1 MDARI
6 DRVTGPVNTWI
17 VGDDDEV
24 IVIDPGESA
33 DAVLAVVGQ
42 REVLAVICTHGH
54 ERHVAAA
61 FDVAERDEAPVALH
75 DADRL
80 AWREA
85 HAATEPDIKM
95 EDGGIFE
102 VADVALEVIH
112 APGHSPGSVGLYCED
127 LGVLFSGDVVSGGGP
142 VPHQGG
148 FDDFPRAGQLD
159 RRERAD
165 PRRQDQ
171 DPAGTRR
178 GDDGRDR
185 GAAVRLLGDGRPGR
199 AHRRARRL
207 DEPGGAERGD
217 GPVMPSQAGRWNG
230 AAAWIRGRCRA
241 GSMPCTP
248 SRLRSWLDCPRRY
261 RMTYLDRPRAA
272 ERRAVGA

>member
-6 DRVTGPVNTWI
+6 DRVAGQVNTWV
-17 VGDDDEV
+17 VGDDAEV

-54 ERHVAAA
+54 ARHVAAA

-85 HAATEPDIKM
+85 HPGKEPDIRM

-112 APGHSPGSVGLYCED
+112 APGHSPGSIGLYCED
-127 LGVLFSGDVVSGGGP
+127 LGVLFSGDVVTGGGP
-142 VPHQGG
+142 VPHEGG
-148 FDDFPRAGQLD
+148 FGDFSRQVSSIGASVLTLDGGTKILAGHG
-159 RRERAD
+159 EETTVA
-165 PRRQDQ
+165 
-171 DPAGTRR
+171 T
-178 GDDGRDR
+178 
-185 GAAVRLLGDGRPGR
+185 
-199 AHRRARRL
+199 
-207 DEPGGAERGD
+207 
-217 GPVMPSQAGRWNG
+217 
-230 AAAWIRGRCRA
+230 
-241 GSMPCTP
+241 
-248 SRLRSWLDCPRRY
+248 
-261 RMTYLDRPRAA
+261 A
-272 ERRAVGA
+272 ERRFDSWVAAGPDGLIDEPAD